1 MVSLSTGVVAGRADF
16 ENRVTELKEYFDGL
30 LHSLECTQDC
40 LDLPGSKLFHGSIKE
55 AVFSVCDAHPR
66 STR

>member
-1 MVSLSTGVVAGRADF
+1 MKFLFAGVVGGRTDF

-40 LDLPGSKLFHGSIKE
+40 LDLPGSKLFHGPIEEKHS
-55 AVFSVCDAHPR
+55 R
-66 STR
+66 RL